1 MHTVKLKI
9 EDHIYAHIMFLLQN
23 LNTKGLEI
31 VEEKPLPHQP
41 NTKESIKELFA
52 HKSIPLFESIDDP
65 LQWQKEQRDEW

>member
-9 EDHIYAHIMFLLQN
+9 EDNIYTHIMFLLQN

-31 VEEKPLPHQP
+31 VEDKPLPQQP
-41 NTKESIKELFA
+41 NTKQSIQELFA
-52 HKSIPLFESIDDP
+52 HKKTLLFTSIDDP